1 MVSANTTL
9 LAAKESNLL
18 FNIEWPLVQQK
29 AFVLLPLDHFTH
41 THTQKKPH
49 IKEERKSQLSWR
61 HLALSANPTVH
72 RMDLGGFYRHWS
84 AVQQLGHCGSKPKV
98 KGRTAVRSTGRCKT
112 HLPTYIIE
120 NPPTVS
126 AQTLLPL
133 SLSSVSFSLLLQ
145 WGRQQERRNDADRD
159 ISSLALPQLFP
170 ILLSSVR
177 SPPLYHRTR
186 YITPKTADP
195 LSLCKAG
202 TSSLICFS
210 IVLCFGARRMLE
222 SASKTSTEPSA
233 TSCSV
238 DAWCPQTLLKL
249 FPLGNLRNL
258 NNEECL

>member
-41 THTQKKPH
+41 TKTH

-145 WGRQQERRNDADRD
+145 WGRQQERRNNAD

-177 SPPLYHRTR
+177 VSTFVPSHEIYH
-186 YITPKTADP
+186 P
-195 LSLCKAG
+195 
-202 TSSLICFS
+202 
-210 IVLCFGARRMLE
+210 
-222 SASKTSTEPSA
+222 
-233 TSCSV
+233 
-238 DAWCPQTLLKL
+238 
-249 FPLGNLRNL
+249 
-258 NNEECL
+258 